1 MPKHLHQCLRE
12 AAIPLGDGDDLAEIV
27 LPHDPVDP
35 LDPAAA
41 VPGEPVDLGVPD
53 MIRGER
59 RPDEDIVQ
67 VDGDAARGEEDLDGN
82 GGGEADATRG
92 VSPRG

>member
-1 MPKHLHQCLRE
+1 VPQHLHQRLGE
-12 AAIPLGDGDDLAEIV
+12 AAIALRDGDDLAEIA
-27 LPHDPVDP
+27 LPHDAVDP

-41 VPGEPVDLGVPD
+41 VPGEPVGLGAPD

-59 RPDEDIVQ
+59 RPDENVVQ

-82 GGGEADATRG
+82 GGGEADAARG